1 MPKATAKKP
10 TAAKVKYRRILLK
23 LSGEVLHA
31 KDGPDCIDPDVLA
44 RMADQI
50 KAVRALGVQVGVVIG
65 GGNIFRGLRGQDRG
79 FGRAE
84 GDNMGMLATMINSLA
99 LTSAL
104 NAAGIPATCLAA
116 RAMPAVAE
124 LFTFRRAI
132 ELLEAGQV
140 VVLGGGSGAPFFT
153 TDSAAALRAAEIGA
167 EVLLKATK
175 VDGIYTAD
183 PVKDPTA
190 TKFDRLTY
198 SEALARRLKVM
209 DSTAF
214 SLCMDNRIPILV
226 FDFFKPGE
234 LPKVVRGQKAGTLV
248 AGD

>member
-1 MPKATAKKP
+1 MPQATVKKSTP
-10 TAAKVKYRRILLK
+10 KVKYRRILLK

-31 KDGPDCIDPDVLA
+31 KDGPDCIDPEILA
-44 RMADQI
+44 RMAEQI
-50 KAVRALGVQVGVVIG
+50 KAVRALGVQVGVIIG

-99 LTSAL
+99 LVSAL
-104 NAAGIPATCLAA
+104 NAAGVPATCLAA
-116 RAMPAVAE
+116 RAMPAIAE

-234 LPKVVRGQKAGTLV
+234 LLKVVRGRKAGTLV

>member
-1 MPKATAKKP
+1 MPKARAKKP
-10 TAAKVKYRRILLK
+10 AAKVKYRRILLK

-44 RMADQI
+44 RMAGQI

-190 TKFDRLTY
+190 VKFDRLTY

-234 LPKVVRGQKAGTLV
+234 LLKVVRGQKAGTLV

>member
-1 MPKATAKKP
+1 MPKATAKKS

-99 LTSAL
+99 LVSAL

-116 RAMPAVAE
+116 RAMPAIAE

-183 PVKDPTA
+183 PVKDTTA

-234 LPKVVRGQKAGTLV
+234 LLKVVRGQKAGTLV

>member
-1 MPKATAKKP
+1 MPKTTARNP
-10 TAAKVKYRRILLK
+10 SSAKVKYRRILLK

-84 GDNMGMLATMINSLA
+84 GDNMGMLATMFNSLA

-198 SEALARRLKVM
+198 SEALARHLKVM

-234 LPKVVRGQKAGTLV
+234 LLKVVRGQKAGTLV